1 MGNTLALSIMSTASA
16 ATAPTTPSHH
26 TATGSVAERLMGTP
40 AVSDGLILPFQP
52 RWNPDGGRVTE
63 RNPDV
68 AWQPDIRPQERSA
81 WLRSLG
87 MHEITHTDFHPF
99 YHEIVEVVQAPDPDE
114 PASLLET
121 LWPSFLPGHM
131 LFCRAG
137 VRIRAGSHVVCKDIA
152 EHSRMYWAYRR
163 SNRRPVDLSHGWGSN
178 SQWATDFRRDYVTG
192 EAYVY
197 NVDGRIDLNEDG
209 RVFNIYGWGEIDE
222 ADAPYNT
229 RPVLI
234 ELLTHRCFTLTP
246 ERTDDEFP
254 YNLTYREPMP
264 DRA

>member
-1 MGNTLALSIMSTASA
+1 
-16 ATAPTTPSHH
+16 
-26 TATGSVAERLMGTP
+26 MGTP

-99 YHEIVEVVQAPDPDE
+99 YHEIVEVAQAPDPDE

-121 LWPSFLPGHM
+121 LWPTFLLGHM

-152 EHSRMYWAYRR
+152 EHSRMYWAYRH

-254 YNLTYREPMP
+254 YNLTYREPRP